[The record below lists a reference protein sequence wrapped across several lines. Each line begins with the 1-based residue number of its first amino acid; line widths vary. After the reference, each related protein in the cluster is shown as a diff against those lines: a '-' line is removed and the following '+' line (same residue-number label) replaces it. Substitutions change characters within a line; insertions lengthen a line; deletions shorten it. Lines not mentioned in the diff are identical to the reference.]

1 MQIVQTAADH
11 HLLSVV
17 GAERPHLHVVV
28 DPRGATDPTV
38 RGSVPGRL
46 GNTGDNP
53 ALLHPAGVARIACD
67 AQLTPLLLD
76 PHGIVT
82 DLGRTRRLFSP
93 QQRRLLAARDGG
105 CRFPGCDRPPAH
117 TDAHHVISWL
127 NGGPTD
133 TDNALLLCRYHHRQV
148 HEGRWRITL
157 PDTTRGTHGPAT
169 FHGPRQQQ
177 LTSHPRGP

>member
-11 HLLSVV
+11 RLLSVV
-17 GAERPHLHVVV
+17 GGERPHLHVVV
-28 DPRGATDPTV
+28 DPRGAAGPTAV
-38 RGSVPGRL
+38 GSVPGRL
-46 GNTGDNP
+46 GHTGDNP
-53 ALLHPAGVARIACD
+53 TLLHPAGVARIACD

-82 DLGRTRRLFSP
+82 DLGRARRLFSP

-117 TDAHHVISWL
+117 TDAHHVQPWL
-127 NGGPTD
+127 DGGPTD
-133 TDNALLLCRYHHRQV
+133 AGNALLLCRYHHRQV
-148 HEGRWRITL
+148 HEGGWRITI
-157 PDTTRGTHGPAT
+157 PDTTRGTHGPVV
-169 FHGPRQQQ
+169 FRGPRAQQ